1 MNDTV
6 KDIVMFIIKTLIVI
20 IFSLVA
26 LSYNGIIEDIKEMK
40 ASQLTLSDVHEAI
53 TKRIKNNP

>member
-6 KDIVMFIIKTLIVI
+6 KEIVMFIIKTLIVI

-26 LSYNGIIEDIKEMK
+26 LSYNGLIEDIKEIK
-40 ASQLTLSDVHEAI
+40 TSQLTLTDVHDAI
-53 TKRIKNNP
+53 TKRVKQ

>member
-6 KDIVMFIIKTLIVI
+6 KEIVMFIIKTLIVI

-26 LSYNGIIEDIKEMK
+26 LSYNGIIEDIKEIK
-40 ASQLTLSDVHEAI
+40 SSQLSLTDVHEAI
-53 TKRIKNNP
+53 TKRIK

>member
-6 KDIVMFIIKTLIVI
+6 KDLLMFVIKTLIFI
-20 IFSLVA
+20 MLSLVA
-26 LSYNGIIEDIKEMK
+26 LSYNGIINDIKEMK
-40 ASQLTLSDVHEAI
+40 ANQLTLSDVHEAI